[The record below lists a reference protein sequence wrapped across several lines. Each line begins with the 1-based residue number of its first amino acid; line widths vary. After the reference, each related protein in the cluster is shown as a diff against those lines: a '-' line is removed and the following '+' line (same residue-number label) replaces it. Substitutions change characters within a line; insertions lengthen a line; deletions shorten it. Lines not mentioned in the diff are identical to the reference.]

1 MEQNVHS
8 FLKSHKTRLG
18 FAILLF
24 ALGTFLRIY
33 PSSSFHHKGFD
44 EFLYEQNVSRL
55 KQFGLFSYPEI
66 VQAHIEEQTKS
77 GQAKLPPTRFLY
89 IFCGYLWS
97 SLFQVAPLPALK
109 AVSCAFTI
117 LLLALSAL
125 FAWRLGGWKYGL
137 AVLALMAVAPLQI
150 HMAQHA
156 FIDGIFAFWAL
167 LALWLLW
174 ENLQRPNEIG
184 WLFAYGCAIAAMVL
198 TKENSF
204 FIFVALLGLILFARW
219 FSYGVVKPPLLIT
232 TFAGALVG
240 VGILVALAGGIKP
253 FLDTYRLLVLN
264 AQHLPYAIQTGDGP
278 WYRYLVDL
286 LLISPVVLLLAVATF
301 FQTRR
306 NDHAGV
312 FLLLFIVLSYL
323 IMANVKNGMNLR
335 YTVAWDMPL
344 RFLAATQLFRLSGLG
359 WRWAHIL
366 PALAVGG
373 LCLLELRQY
382 FIFFIQHDLY
392 ELVTAELMYAVNIL
406 KIRLFH

>member
-1 MEQNVHS
+1 MEQNAS
-8 FLKSHKTRLG
+8 LFLQLHRTKL
-18 FAILLF
+18 ALVILLF
-24 ALGTFLRIY
+24 ALGAFLRIY

-44 EFLYEQNVSRL
+44 EYLYEQNVIRL
-55 KQFGLFSYPEI
+55 KQVGLFYYPEI
-66 VQAHIEEQTKS
+66 VQAHIEEQTRS

-97 SLFQVAPLPALK
+97 SLFQMAPLAALK
-109 AVSCAFTI
+109 AVSCAYTI
-117 LLLALSAL
+117 LLLALSSL
-125 FAWRLGGWKYGL
+125 FAWRLGGWKHGL

-156 FIDGIFAFWAL
+156 FIDGVFAFWAL
-167 LALWLLW
+167 LAVWLLW
-174 ENLQRPNEIG
+174 ENLQRPDKVG
-184 WLFAYGCAIAAMVL
+184 LLFAYGSAIAAMVL

-204 FIFVALLGLILFARW
+204 FIFTAIFGLILSTRW
-219 FSYGVVKPPLLIT
+219 FSYGLVTRSLLFAT
-232 TFAGALVG
+232 LAGALVG
-240 VGILVALAGGIKP
+240 VGILVTLAGGVKP
-253 FLDTYRLLVLN
+253 FIDTYRLLVLN

-286 LLISPVVLLLAVATF
+286 LLVSPVVLLLAVATL

-306 NDHAGV
+306 NDHGAV
-312 FLLLFIVLSYL
+312 FLVLFLIFSYV

-359 WRWAHIL
+359 WRWSYTL
-366 PALAVGG
+366 PLFALGG

-382 FIFFIQHDLY
+382 FIFFVQHDLY

-406 KIRLFH
+406 KVRLFH